1 MRGFTGTNTIA
12 VLSLIMALPSMGACG
27 LHSNTD
33 LTTGSIGR
41 GKSLAA
47 ATPADRECLA
57 RAMYFE
63 SKRTDEEGLLAV
75 GTVVMNRLEAAAYP
89 DRICD
94 VVGQPRQFAAG
105 VLTKPMRTQD
115 LPRVEQVADAVIS
128 GERHPKVGSAMFFHT
143 AGRRYP
149 YGNMH
154 YVALAG
160 GNAFYEK
167 RGRGTV
173 PAPAS
178 EPAPAAMSVA
188 AATAAPEV
196 TAAQTILNEPARN
209 ICQVASLASS
219 SRGG

>member
-1 MRGFTGTNTIA
+1 MRGFKGTNTIA
-12 VLSLIMALPSMGACG
+12 VLGLIMALPSLGACG
-27 LHSNTD
+27 LPPNTD

-41 GKSLAA
+41 HKPLAA
-47 ATPADRECLA
+47 ATAADRECLA

-63 SKRTDEEGLLAV
+63 SKRADQDGLLAV

-94 VVGQPRQFAAG
+94 VVGQPRQFATG

-115 LPRVEQVADAVIS
+115 LPRIEQVADAVIS
-128 GERHPKVGSAMFFHT
+128 GERHPKVGGAMFFHT

-167 RGRGTV
+167 RGRGAV
-173 PAPAS
+173 PAS

-188 AATAAPEV
+188 AAPEV

-209 ICQVASLASS
+209 ICQVASLTSS
-219 SRGG
+219 HRG